1 MTAHILF
8 KKIAWIR
15 CVIGFLWDKVINPKI
30 NIKVITKKN
39 AQWPNVKKFKQF
51 KMAAEKKKKI
61 KEKQEVK
68 NLHVCAQNRETA
80 RCVKGTQ
87 SRDQLASPLSHQSRF
102 VPHPQSLQSHF

>member
-1 MTAHILF
+1 MQNDLMSRNSSNL
-8 KKIAWIR
+8 KWLLKR
-15 CVIGFLWDKVINPKI
+15 
-30 NIKVITKKN
+30 
-39 AQWPNVKKFKQF
+39 
-51 KMAAEKKKKI
+51 KKI

-87 SRDQLASPLSHQSRF
+87 SRDQLAPPLSHQSRF